1 MALNLLQEKGI
12 PMEKQFKSWA
22 DLNSKPYDK
31 ESVHPYTRTR
41 GILMNGIEVDATLFK
56 HEFARHTDDMDLK
69 RSLGLSRRVEQQQ
82 QKAINW
88 MIPGNESNIEVTLG
102 YEQVAVDLTAYLAQ
116 TEPDDYVRQALDFA
130 LLEDFDHLYRYA
142 NYMKMIMD
150 KDPSSVTKQYT
161 EITLGRPTA
170 FHHRHPIDEVRN
182 FVDYS
187 TADPLTKLHIQT
199 ITAAE
204 QQTMNFYMN
213 VGDRAADMI
222 GRGLYLEIGQVEEQH
237 VSHYESLADP
247 RISWFEMLL
256 NHELNEC
263 WLYYSLMNDE
273 PNADARKLWEDN
285 FAMEIEHLKHAAE
298 LMKMYEKRDPAQF
311 VPADM
316 STVPMFKFQ
325 SNIDYIRGII
335 ESQLDYTASET
346 RFMPLDEAPGKDRFI
361 SFQAMVNAK
370 GNPSETVVDELIMK
384 TGNDY
389 RNEIAGAYPIEKY
402 RRKEAVAAVR
412 QRIREI
418 QA

>member
-1 MALNLLQEKGI
+1 MAFNPLQEKGI
-12 PMEKQFKSWA
+12 PIEKQFKTWQ

-31 ESVHPYTRTR
+31 DTVHPYTRTR
-41 GILMNGIEVDATLFK
+41 GILMNGIEVDAALFK
-56 HEFARHTDDMDLK
+56 HEFARHTDDLDLK
-69 RSLGLSRRVEQQQ
+69 RAIGLTRRVEQAQ

-88 MIPGNESNIEVTLG
+88 MIPGTESNIEVTLG

-116 TEPDDYVRQALDFA
+116 TEPDASVKQALDFA

-142 NYMKMIMD
+142 NYMRMIMD

-170 FHHRHPIDEVRN
+170 FHHRHPKDEVRN
-182 FVDYS
+182 FVDFA
-187 TADPLTKLHIQT
+187 TADPLTKLHIYT

-213 VGDRAADMI
+213 VGDRATDMI

-256 NHELNEC
+256 LHEYNEC
-263 WLYYSLMNDE
+263 WLYYSLMKE
-273 PNADARKLWEDN
+273 EVLPEARMVWEEHL
-285 FAMEIEHLKHAAE
+285 AMEIEHLRIACE
-298 LMKMYEKRDPAQF
+298 LMKSYEKRDPAELL
-311 VPADM
+311 PAAM
-316 STVPMFKFQ
+316 PAIFKFQ
-325 SNIDYIRGII
+325 PNIEYVRDILG
-335 ESQLDYTASET
+335 SQMDFTAYETGYTPFEEL
-346 RFMPLDEAPGKDRFI
+346 PDKDRFVR
-361 SFQAMVNAK
+361 FQQLVNAK
-370 GNPSETVVDELIMK
+370 GCPSETVVDGLIMK

-389 RNEIAGAYPIEKY
+389 RNEIAGPYPISMY

-412 QRIREI
+412 KRMKEL